1 MKTRF
6 KLKFTNNIFV
16 DLQKI
21 CYTITAHKILIPA
34 AVAAHTVQ
42 TMHTIWSTH
51 SEPGMSLLTL
61 TMSLYI

>member
-42 TMHTIWSTH
+42 TMHTI
-51 SEPGMSLLTL
+51 
-61 TMSLYI
+61 